1 MDQIRKKSTFQDQEI
16 VSNDGPSEKDHD
28 GPSENEQAT
37 AVDPIYEVE
46 TQLMENELPHTLTN
60 TRIENEHNVRSCL
73 NILCANVTIWIDI
86 QLFFF

>member
-16 VSNDGPSEKDHD
+16 VSNDGPSE
-28 GPSENEQAT
+28 NEQDT

-73 NILCANVTIWIDI
+73 NILCANVTI
-86 QLFFF
+86 